1 MRVTAI
7 LNLKGGVAKTVTT
20 VNMAAILAREND
32 RRVLVIDADSQCN
45 TTDFF
50 GGCEPR
56 RCTLSDLLKETDV
69 NRAIRPSSFDGIDLL
84 PADNELMDLDL
95 SKVENR
101 QVDIL
106 CLQKLRR
113 EIGRKY
119 DNVLI
124 DCPPAFN
131 AASAAAL
138 LAADDVIIPI
148 KLDAFAIQGM
158 ANLMRQIENMKK
170 VNPKLTVAG
179 ILPVMWYKAEQITE
193 AENAIKASGLPLFTH
208 VRRSPTVDAMTYAQ
222 EPLLLCSPKSG
233 ALRDYRRVT
242 AQYLKGGE
250 RNV

>member
-1 MRVTAI
+1 MRTTAI
-7 LNLKGGVAKTVTT
+7 INLKGGVAKTTTT
-20 VNMAAILAREND
+20 VNMAAILAWEHSKS
-32 RRVLVIDADSQCN
+32 VLVIDADSQCN

-50 GGCEPR
+50 GGTKPGS
-56 RCTLSDLLKETDV
+56 CTLSDLLRGTDTNEV
-69 NRAIRPSSFDGIDLL
+69 DLDAYYEDIELL
-84 PADNELMDLDL
+84 PADNDLMDMDL
-95 SKVENR
+95 SKVENQ

-106 CLQKLRR
+106 CLQKLLR
-113 EIGRKY
+113 ELDGRW

-148 KLDAFAIQGM
+148 KLDAFAIQSM

-170 VNPKLTVAG
+170 VNSKLKVAG

-193 AENAIKASGLPLFTH
+193 AENALKASGLPLFTH

-222 EPLLLCSPKSG
+222 EPLFLCSPKSG

-242 AQYLKGGE
+242 AQYLIGGDK
-250 RNV
+250 NV